1 MSMVPVERSATT
13 APGAWSFLCV
23 TFAAGFAAAFIFAAF
38 PQIDLAV
45 SGWFH
50 SAESG
55 FVFRGD
61 GIGSVIRYLLR
72 LLFALVCIAA
82 VAGFIALAFFNRK
95 FSRFGLAAW
104 AYIALCAAVGPG
116 LVANV
121 GFKDHWGRARPVHV
135 TEFGGTKQFTPPMLR
150 TDQCERNCAFVSGEA
165 ANFYMLGFA
174 FAFLIGTDPSR
185 RRRLF
190 LAAIAAGSFAGLIR
204 IGAGGHF
211 LSDVI
216 FAGLFMALVARGLT
230 WLVLERWGPHLDDGG
245 RFHQATLRQ
254 GALATERGKQ
264 LYGWTQGKLRRRRK
278 EADPGI
284 DREDGAER

>member
-1 MSMVPVERSATT
+1 MSMVPVEKPAAT

-55 FVFRGD
+55 FVFRGT
-61 GIGSVIRYLLR
+61 GIGSVIRDLLR

-82 VAGFIALAFFNRK
+82 VVGFIALAFFNRK

-104 AYIALCAAVGPG
+104 AYIALCAAIGPG

-165 ANFYMLGFA
+165 ANYFMLGFA
-174 FAFLIGTDPSR
+174 FAFLLGTDPGR
-185 RRRLF
+185 RRKLF

-204 IGAGGHF
+204 IAAGGHF
-211 LSDVI
+211 LSDVV
-216 FAGLFMALVARGLT
+216 FAGLFMAFVARGLA
-230 WLVLERWGPHLDDGG
+230 WLVLERWGPHLEDSG

-254 GALATERGKQ
+254 GALTAERGKQ
-264 LYGWTQGKLRRRRK
+264 LYGRTRERLRRTRK
-278 EADPGI
+278 EISPGA
-284 DREDGAER
+284 DRENGAER